1 MEKNSSINLAKKSR
15 SGTGNSYS
23 VVWSQMS
30 LKLRPFSRLLL
41 RILTFASSVFMSP
54 RPLFQFRVGQFFLLV
69 FTCTCQ
75 CRYVFPSQRDRE
87 NPKPKKNLPPLRTHS
102 LRAWAIKG
110 WPRVTLFL
118 RGWAEWLLYLFNTC
132 YSVSIRLLFHFENS
146 WVSANL
152 PWKMILWI
160 RDDTPSRPK
169 GRSRPFSRFSSN
181 I

>member
-1 MEKNSSINLAKKSR
+1 
-15 SGTGNSYS
+15 
-23 VVWSQMS
+23 MS
-30 LKLRPFSRLLL
+30 LELRPFSRLYFYVYLL
-41 RILTFASSVFMSP
+41 SP
-54 RPLFQFRVGQFFLLV
+54 PPFLCPPVHFFNFESDNFVLLV

-87 NPKPKKNLPPLRTHS
+87 NPEPKKNLPPLRTHS
-102 LRAWAIKG
+102 FGAWAIKG